1 MLEPDRRPLGR
12 GAVINDAVDGANGL
26 QDGSTAA
33 YLLEPDGTVKPILK
47 SGQVTELG
55 KITLIGVSSRPAAG
69 LIRGGYGIGLNRQG
83 QVALNVSIDGGPTM
97 LVLLTA
103 NVP

>member
-1 MLEPDRRPLGR
+1 M
-12 GAVINDAVDGANGL
+12 INDAVDGANGL